1 MNAKSKQLLKNY
13 EKEIVEA
20 WHTAQGNRTIPFKV
34 SLTQIGLCTERIC
47 QSIYIRIYKKE
58 PSSTLTFFK
67 LINKFYSEG
76 IFDIQLKTMI
86 NAIRN
91 SSANRRHKSII
102 IGKAFTD
109 KMRLILIDIVL
120 WYQKTY
126 NMKFSNLQL
135 IKYQD
140 ILYKKP
146 AYLYEKLRKSG
157 HISENT
163 YNRNMNDEK
172 FLNIKIEDKKLLRT
186 PVYTSLLIDVSGS
199 MRNHTNEVITGHKE
213 ALSAIR
219 GSMICKQRAL
229 FLMQHLFNHESQLLN
244 PLTKVDKQANDSIV
258 VLDNY
263 NYKPHSTTALFD
275 TLFEA
280 INLICLEVNS
290 LKVTKG
296 RKPEIIIGVMTDG
309 IDNESKSHNP
319 GDIQK
324 LMEHLKQEN
333 VIKSSVLIGWIN
345 PKDLSVKYLKDL
357 QNKLG
362 FEEAIALNQSD
373 PKSIRK
379 AFKLFSQRVV

>member
-1 MNAKSKQLLKNY
+1 MNAKSKQLLNNY

-20 WHTAQGNRTIPFKV
+20 WHIAHGNKTIPFKV

-47 QSIYIRIYKKE
+47 QAIYIRKYGIE
-58 PSSTLTFFK
+58 PPSSKTFFM
-67 LINKFYSEG
+67 LINLFSKEG
-76 IFDIQLKTMI
+76 VFDIQLKTMM

-91 SSANRRHKSII
+91 SSANRRHQSVI

-126 NMKFSNLQL
+126 KMKFSNLQL
-135 IKYQD
+135 TKYQD

-146 AYLYEKLRKSG
+146 AYLYDKLRKSG
-157 HISENT
+157 HISEKA
-163 YNRNMNDEK
+163 YDRNMNDEK

-258 VLDNY
+258 VLDSNNY
-263 NYKPHSTTALFD
+263 RPQSTTALFD

-290 LKVTKG
+290 LKLTKG

-309 IDNESKSHNP
+309 IDNESKSYSP
-319 GDIQK
+319 EDIQK
-324 LMEHLKQEN
+324 LMEHLKEEN
-333 VIKSSVLIGWIN
+333 VIKSSVLIGWTN